1 MLQNECR
8 RPVLCKQFSWHPLN
22 SAFTL
27 NDSRGFYQLQDGGRR
42 KARGFP
48 RNAQRLGENR
58 GSINTTLNFCPF
70 LLPPVFFFAA
80 SLFVNVSLF
89 LALLSSLS
97 TGLCKE
103 FYESRS
109 LSAFPCHFLSYAEPT
124 KAWSNTTHRKTEET
138 KKHSS
143 QVDQYLEGCHFSGR
157 NQKGQREDEMCLK
170 YYLGRWISNNNLWVG
185 SDLTGSPDS
194 PSGCCGRDQ
203 HPGRGQD

>member
-80 SLFVNVSLF
+80 SLFVNASLF

-97 TGLCKE
+97 RLDSVRSSMKAVASQPSHVIFYLMLSQRKHEATRHTGKQKKQKSIAAKLTNIWRDAT
-103 FYESRS
+103 FQ
-109 LSAFPCHFLSYAEPT
+109 AEI
-124 KAWSNTTHRKTEET
+124 K
-138 KKHSS
+138 
-143 QVDQYLEGCHFSGR
+143 
-157 NQKGQREDEMCLK
+157 
-170 YYLGRWISNNNLWVG
+170 
-185 SDLTGSPDS
+185 
-194 PSGCCGRDQ
+194 RD
-203 HPGRGQD
+203 RGKMRCVWNIT